1 MTALEHA
8 NAFPLDPEF
17 ERRRQ
22 RAVDAVRRTTADRES
37 ILQAIVERATTYAGA
52 PIGAISIIDRDR
64 QWIAA
69 RVGIEATETLRS
81 ASICAQAILRPGEP
95 LIIFDTTQDERW
107 ASLPMIAGSPYVRF
121 YAGIPLVNRS
131 GYALGA
137 LCVVD
142 LAPRAVAPNIAELG
156 RYAREAERVLNE

>member
-1 MTALEHA
+1 MTVFEHTRDSSPDA
-8 NAFPLDPEF
+8 EF

-22 RAVDAVRRTTADRES
+22 RAVDAVRRTTAERES
-37 ILQAIVERATTYAGA
+37 TLQGIVERATTYADA

-69 RVGIEATETLRS
+69 RVGIGATETLRS

-107 ASLPMIAGSPYVRF
+107 SSLPMIAGSPYVRF

-142 LAPRAVAPNIAELG
+142 LAPRAVAPNVAELG
-156 RYAREAERVLNE
+156 RFAREAERVLTD